1 MCDMKRED
9 KIKKLNELGIYE
21 KWLNNVTD
29 KCPGLS
35 KKEYTESCL
44 NDGSDWYCFISE
56 SFNFAS
62 TTEGHSFWREIS
74 NK

>member
-1 MCDMKRED
+1 MKRED
-9 KIKKLNELGIYE
+9 KIKKLNELGVYE
-21 KWLNNVTD
+21 KWYNNVTD

-35 KKEYTESCL
+35 RDEYASSCL
-44 NDGSDWYCFISE
+44 CDGSDWENFIGE

-62 TTEGHSFWREIS
+62 TQEGYTFWREIS